1 MRTAAREKIIATH
14 LPRGLTVPC
23 DGTTLAFV
31 PVLPPAARQIM
42 FHARIVSPRG
52 SLYLAAEA
60 TPYDLENL
68 RTHVHDLR
76 VAKSTDT
83 RLELRIDRPSTNA
96 AYQRV
101 STFLQQLEA
110 EGIQTSFSLSPLAP
124 SGRRRG
130 AVSKTPSVDPKTL
143 PVGPKIRGVGRR
155 GSA

>member
-1 MRTAAREKIIATH
+1 
-14 LPRGLTVPC
+14 
-23 DGTTLAFV
+23 
-31 PVLPPAARQIM
+31 M

-110 EGIQTSFSLSPLAP
+110 EGVHTSFSLSPLAP
-124 SGRRRG
+124 SGVLIGAAPEMRRVARKMRRV
-130 AVSKTPSVDPKTL
+130 APPI
-143 PVGPKIRGVGRR
+143 PGVGRR
-155 GSA
+155 GSV

>member
-1 MRTAAREKIIATH
+1 
-14 LPRGLTVPC
+14 
-23 DGTTLAFV
+23 
-31 PVLPPAARQIM
+31 M

-76 VAKSTDT
+76 VAKSADT

-110 EGIQTSFSLSPLAP
+110 EGVQTSFSLSPLAP
-124 SGRRRG
+124 SGGRRG
-130 AVSKTPSVDPKTL
+130 AA
-143 PVGPKIRGVGRR
+143 PKIRGVARR
-155 GSA
+155 GSV